1 MLDLIGQLAD
11 QERVP
16 ACCIDR
22 TGLIRYANDAAF
34 ALSPLCTTMFLT
46 EFLPEFF
53 PFGDYQPDYPHFSS
67 QQTLFDWEGRR
78 LELCRFGDWFLCR
91 LQPPAVQNDA
101 PPSGSAGEIQRIR
114 RAASDLLNDHSENE
128 DRVYLLH
135 QQLSDHLEQTVKE
148 SEKAETMDACR
159 ELGDTVR
166 AGTLSARQ
174 IILGCNRL
182 EISYLSDF
190 SLYPPQ
196 RVELCDALQKLV
208 SDIKNAVP
216 YLHMSVEAETG
227 NRELCI
233 SVNWE
238 LFRRMML
245 EAARMAAAAAARR
258 SGTTVLGIALSS
270 QEDMAVI
277 TLSENSYLLP
287 DDDTPPVRLNR
298 EEPMRFIRRV
308 AAYYHGSVS
317 QGETATGDEL
327 TRLSFPLLPLD
338 GQPTG
343 ILQLRSRS
351 EYHLRKVASDVLVYL
366 ESFSDD

>member
-1 MLDLIGQLAD
+1 MA
-11 QERVP
+11 
-16 ACCIDR
+16 
-22 TGLIRYANDAAF
+22 T
-34 ALSPLCTTMFLT
+34 
-46 EFLPEFF
+46 
-53 PFGDYQPDYPHFSS
+53 
-67 QQTLFDWEGRR
+67 
-78 LELCRFGDWFLCR
+78 
-91 LQPPAVQNDA
+91 
-101 PPSGSAGEIQRIR
+101 
-114 RAASDLLNDHSENE
+114 
-128 DRVYLLH
+128 
-135 QQLSDHLEQTVKE
+135 
-148 SEKAETMDACR
+148 
-159 ELGDTVR
+159 TVR

-287 DDDTPPVRLNR
+287 DDDTPSRPAEQGRTDAVY
-298 EEPMRFIRRV
+298 PPGRR
-308 AAYYHGSVS
+308 
-317 QGETATGDEL
+317 
-327 TRLSFPLLPLD
+327 LLPWQRD
-338 GQPTG
+338 AWEKQ
-343 ILQLRSRS
+343 RSATS
-351 EYHLRKVASDVLVYL
+351 
-366 ESFSDD
+366 

>member
-1 MLDLIGQLAD
+1 
-11 QERVP
+11 
-16 ACCIDR
+16 
-22 TGLIRYANDAAF
+22 
-34 ALSPLCTTMFLT
+34 
-46 EFLPEFF
+46 
-53 PFGDYQPDYPHFSS
+53 
-67 QQTLFDWEGRR
+67 
-78 LELCRFGDWFLCR
+78 
-91 LQPPAVQNDA
+91 
-101 PPSGSAGEIQRIR
+101 
-114 RAASDLLNDHSENE
+114 
-128 DRVYLLH
+128 
-135 QQLSDHLEQTVKE
+135 
-148 SEKAETMDACR
+148 MDACR

-308 AAYYHGSVS
+308 VAYYHGSVTL
-317 QGETATGDEL
+317 GETAVGDEL